1 MTAGAAP
8 VIELEGVRR
17 TFPGPTEVEVL
28 TGVDLTVRRG
38 EYVSVAGPSGSGKST
53 LLNILGLLDRPS
65 DGVYKLAGFETK
77 TLSDLERTGLRG
89 AEIGFIF
96 QSFNLL
102 PHRNLVEN
110 VELAQLYNRAP
121 RADRKRKA
129 TSALERVGLGHR
141 LEFLPVT
148 LSGGERQRVAIARAI
163 AAEPAVLLA
172 DEPTGNLDQTTS
184 GQILELFDTLNADG
198 FTVVVITHDPLVSAR
213 ASRRIRLVDGTVVE
227 DNAS

>member
-1 MTAGAAP
+1 MTAGAAK
-8 VIELEGVRR
+8 VIELQDVRR
-17 TFPGPTEVEVL
+17 TFPGPTDVEVL
-28 TGVDLTVRRG
+28 TGVDLEVRRG

-53 LLNILGLLDRPS
+53 LLNILGLLDRPTG
-65 DGVYKLAGFETK
+65 GVYRLAGFETEA
-77 TLSDLERTGLRG
+77 LSDLERTGLRG
-89 AEIGFIF
+89 AEIGFVF

-102 PHRNLVEN
+102 PHRNLIEN

-121 RADRKRKA
+121 RADRRNKA
-129 TSALERVGLGHR
+129 VAALERVGLGHR

-163 AAEPAVLLA
+163 AAEPALLLA

-198 FTVVVITHDPLVSAR
+198 FTVMVITHDPMVSAR
-213 ASRRIRLVDGTVVE
+213 AGRRIRLVDGGVVE
-227 DNAS
+227 DIAS